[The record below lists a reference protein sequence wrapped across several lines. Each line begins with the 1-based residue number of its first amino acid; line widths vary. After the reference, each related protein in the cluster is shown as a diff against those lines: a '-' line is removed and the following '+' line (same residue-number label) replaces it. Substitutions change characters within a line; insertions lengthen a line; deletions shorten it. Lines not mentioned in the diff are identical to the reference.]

1 MSADKLYALL
11 HRQIDHH
18 AYPAA
23 LKTTAKLLALDAKD
37 ALALATRTQLLVAL
51 DRYRDALALDSTH
64 DDPLARAYCLYKLA
78 RPHDARKK
86 LETARVSTAHTYDP
100 RAVDVLEAQLHYRLG
115 EYEQARDL
123 FDDLAATA
131 DQDSPELA
139 DLQANS
145 SAASAHLDFLASLPS
160 HLAAAS
166 ASESDSSTSA
176 PLVPSIDEL
185 ESRPLALVLPASLT
199 GASSSSAAAAR
210 LAASASAAAPSS
222 SAAPPSKP
230 RTRRPLPKSFD
241 PSRPPPADA
250 ADRWIPKRERPSM
263 RDALLQAKEKA
274 RGKKRERVRAREGMQ
289 GAATGTGEGEHV
301 TGAAKGAGKNAGSA
315 AGGGGGGAGAGG
327 GKKKKGRK

>member
-23 LKTTAKLLALDAKD
+23 LKTTAKLLALDAHD

-78 RPHDARKK
+78 RPHDARKELK
-86 LETARVSTAHTYDP
+86 TAHDSTAHTYDP

-160 HLAAAS
+160 HLAAA

-199 GASSSSAAAAR
+199 GAASSSAAAAVR
-210 LAASASAAAPSS
+210 LAAAAAAPSS
-222 SAAPPSKP
+222 SSSAAPPPSKP

-274 RGKKRERVRAREGMQ
+274 RGKKRER
-289 GAATGTGEGEHV
+289 GAGATGEGEGALA
-301 TGAAKGAGKNAGSA
+301 GAAKGVGKNAGS
-315 AGGGGGGAGAGG
+315 GGGGGGAGGAGG